1 MILLYIQGLTKHA
14 RGSLSPPSRPYME
27 RQDSGARARRAFMQ
41 IQGISIRPGTDVL
54 EMTKWAHLSPE
65 TYIYNGTLCKKS
77 KVKTRYASQNKGMGY
92 GASQNIGLKF
102 WSGINTSGY

>member
-1 MILLYIQGLTKHA
+1 MILLY
-14 RGSLSPPSRPYME
+14 
-27 RQDSGARARRAFMQ
+27 
-41 IQGISIRPGTDVL
+41 IQGISIRPGTNVL

-65 TYIYNGTLCKKS
+65 THNGTLCKKS
-77 KVKTRYASQNKGMGY
+77 KVKTRYASQNIGMGY